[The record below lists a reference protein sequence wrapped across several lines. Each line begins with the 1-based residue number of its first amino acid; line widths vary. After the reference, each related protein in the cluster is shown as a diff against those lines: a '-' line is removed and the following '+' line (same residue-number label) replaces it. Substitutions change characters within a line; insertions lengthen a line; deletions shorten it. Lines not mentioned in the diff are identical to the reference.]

1 MIDKAVLCIKG
12 RRIADCFG
20 LCLISL
26 IVSALH
32 VCIYRQTINN
42 LSGINEICQGYSKDI
57 ASQDKEYWARS
68 MKKLVQKSFSTI
80 FLLCFM
86 SINIIYLLFFQ
97 LSKVDFSLQAAT
109 HMSARTRLII
119 CLYTILCVFML
130 NFDLVM

>member
-1 MIDKAVLCIKG
+1 
-12 RRIADCFG
+12 
-20 LCLISL
+20 
-26 IVSALH
+26 
-32 VCIYRQTINN
+32 
-42 LSGINEICQGYSKDI
+42 
-57 ASQDKEYWARS
+57 